1 MSRIQSVAIPLIVK
15 QDIDKHYENLIA
27 QAKNGSGKT
36 GAFAIGSLLRTDP
49 DISKL
54 QVVVFGHT
62 RELVLQITTVFKK
75 IVKFAPKYKICHLL
89 DKKNPAGAQVIIST
103 MATFKSFMIARDKLD
118 LSELRVVVLDEADE
132 YFNDEKK
139 EEETMYLAA
148 VFKKLT

>member
-49 DISKL
+49 NISKL

-62 RELVLQITTVFKK
+62 RELVIQITEVFKK
-75 IVKFAPKYKICHLL
+75 IVKFAPKYKICNLL
-89 DKKNPAGAQVIIST
+89 EKKHITGAQVIIST
-103 MATFKSFMIARDKLD
+103 MGTFKSFVIGRDKLD

-132 YFNDEKK
+132 YFKDEKK